1 MQKIIKTPDFW
12 VGFLSFLI
20 GAIGL
25 VASRQIYLAESLIG
39 VLGPRAFPG
48 FLSIG
53 LLLLGAVLIFR
64 AYGSEVKTEQVELGN
79 VRLFLTIAVIMIVYI
94 LLLEFLGYI
103 IATVLFLGILFR
115 LLGTRRLSR
124 LSTVAIVTSVILYV
138 GFHIG
143 LHVSLPQGLLPF
155 F

>member
-1 MQKIIKTPDFW
+1 L
-12 VGFLSFLI
+12 VGSLSCLI
-20 GAIGL
+20 GTICL

-53 LLLLGAVLIFR
+53 LLFFGAVLIFR
-64 AYGSEVKTEQVELGN
+64 AFGSGVKTEQVELGN
-79 VRLFLTIAVIMIVYI
+79 VRLFLMIAAIMIAYI
-94 LLLEFLGYI
+94 ISLEFLGYI

-115 LLGTRRLSR
+115 LLGSRRLSR
-124 LSTVAIVTSVILYV
+124 LSTVAIVTSIVLYV

>member
-1 MQKIIKTPDFW
+1 MQKLAKSPDFW
-12 VGFLSFLI
+12 AGSLSCLI

-53 LLLLGAVLIFR
+53 LLFFGAVLIIR
-64 AYGSEVKTEQVELGN
+64 AFGPGEKIEQVELGN
-79 VRLFLTIAVIMIVYI
+79 VRLFLTITAIMIAYI
-94 LLLEFLGYI
+94 LSLEFLGYI
-103 IATVLFLGILFR
+103 IATVFFLGILFR
-115 LLGTRRLSR
+115 LLGSRRLSR
-124 LSTVAIVTSVILYV
+124 LSTVAIVTSIVLYI